1 MVTNPILQMFARSPF
16 TPMQEHIAKAQE
28 CAAELTPFLHAVIAE
43 DWDKAAEIQQQIT
56 QLENEAD
63 ALKRKIRRHLP
74 GNLFLP
80 VPRSDLLELLRM
92 QDKIANK
99 SRDIAGLV
107 LGRRMQIP
115 EKIQQEMLDFLQTA
129 LQTTDQARTAMNEL
143 DELVTSGFRGHRV
156 GTGGTSAD

>member
-99 SRDIAGLV
+99 SRDIAGP
-107 LGRRMQIP
+107 G
-115 EKIQQEMLDFLQTA
+115 
-129 LQTTDQARTAMNEL
+129 ARTSDADSREDSAGDAGFSANGSANHRPGPYR
-143 DELVTSGFRGHRV
+143 DE
-156 GTGGTSAD
+156 